1 MRQNFL
7 STTNNGNSKFQV
19 MKPHGK
25 SKNILARLSLAK
37 FYRHAF
43 VAIIFSTA
51 AWSLSAA
58 EVTNTYANWVKP
70 WMEQPATSPSLNGAG
85 LKLVVTSVRGEV
97 DQATVIAMTPVQR
110 IYLAYHL
117 KVSATEVATN
127 GDFRSYVVSN
137 TYAEPGN
144 VRQLLSEDFLQ
155 LDQLL
160 AKLPEDN
167 AQLPPAGNRIVLQTF
182 ADGQWYVRVYDGA
195 NLPSEVQAVLNLLA
209 KPAKKLF

>member
-1 MRQNFL
+1 
-7 STTNNGNSKFQV
+7 

-25 SKNILARLSLAK
+25 SKNILAGSSLAK
-37 FYRHAF
+37 FYRRAF
-43 VAIIFSTA
+43 VAIIFSTV

-58 EVTNTYANWVKP
+58 EVTNTYASWVKP
-70 WMEQPATSPSLNGAG
+70 WTEQPATSPTLNGAG

-144 VRQLLSEDFLQ
+144 VRQLSSEDFLQ

-167 AQLPPAGNRIVLQTF
+167 SQLPPAGNRIVLQTF
-182 ADGQWYVRVYDGA
+182 ADGQWHVRVYDGA
-195 NLPSEVQAVLNLLA
+195 NLPSEVQAILNLLA

>member
-1 MRQNFL
+1 
-7 STTNNGNSKFQV
+7 

-25 SKNILARLSLAK
+25 SKNILASLSLAK

>member
-1 MRQNFL
+1 
-7 STTNNGNSKFQV
+7 

-25 SKNILARLSLAK
+25 SKNILAGSSLAK
-37 FYRHAF
+37 FYRRAF

-58 EVTNTYANWVKP
+58 EATNTYASWVKP

-97 DQATVIAMTPVQR
+97 DPATVIAMTPVQR
-110 IYLAYHL
+110 IYLSYHL

-144 VRQLLSEDFLQ
+144 VRQLAPKDFQQ

-167 AQLPPAGNRIVLQTF
+167 SQLPPAGNRLVLQVLE
-182 ADGQWYVRVYDGA
+182 DGQWRVRVYDGS
-195 NLPSEVQAVLNLLA
+195 NLPPEVKAVTNLLA
-209 KPAKKLF
+209 PPADKTL